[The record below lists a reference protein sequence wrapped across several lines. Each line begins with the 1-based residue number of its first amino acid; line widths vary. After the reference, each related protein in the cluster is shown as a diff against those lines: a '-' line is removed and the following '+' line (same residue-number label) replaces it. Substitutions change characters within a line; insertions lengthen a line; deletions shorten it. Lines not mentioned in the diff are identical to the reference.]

1 MRMETIECVNAVV
14 LENDPG
20 VVQAPSEKRTYSVA
34 EAASVLGVSKP
45 SIYRLIARR
54 VLNPVPGLRSKRI
67 PMKQVRR
74 LADGLIEMSSRD

>member
-1 MRMETIECVNAVV
+1 MEIIECANAAV
-14 LENDPG
+14 LENEAG
-20 VVQAPSEKRTYSVA
+20 LIQAPCEKRTYSVA
-34 EAASVLGVSKP
+34 EAASVLGVSRP

-74 LADGLIEMSSRD
+74 LADGFFGMPSCE

>member
-1 MRMETIECVNAVV
+1 METIECVNAVG
-14 LENDPG
+14 LDDEAG
-20 VVQAPSEKRTYSVA
+20 LVQVPSAKRTYSVA

-74 LADGLIEMSSRD
+74 LADGLFEMPSRD